1 MYSFSLKTLV
11 SAIALFLL
19 VLSPHRGGAAPS
31 VGLIDFNSY
40 NGDFTVVSTTN
51 APGGP
56 WRWDGALGTWSAYD
70 TNDCGP
76 LAFRSSRLMSP
87 ILTVAAG
94 GVVTVT
100 FRHRYSFEADTTRWD
115 G

>member
-1 MYSFSLKTLV
+1 MYSSTLKTLV
-11 SAIALFLL
+11 SGIALLLL
-19 VLSPHRGGAAPS
+19 VLSPPRGEAAPS
-31 VGLIDFNSY
+31 VGLIDFNAY

-56 WRWDGALGTWSAYD
+56 WRWEGGLGTWSAYD

-76 LAFRSSRLMSP
+76 FAFRSSRLMSP
-87 ILTVAAG
+87 ILTVAAA

-100 FRHRYSFEADTTRWD
+100 FQHRYSFEVD
-115 G
+115 